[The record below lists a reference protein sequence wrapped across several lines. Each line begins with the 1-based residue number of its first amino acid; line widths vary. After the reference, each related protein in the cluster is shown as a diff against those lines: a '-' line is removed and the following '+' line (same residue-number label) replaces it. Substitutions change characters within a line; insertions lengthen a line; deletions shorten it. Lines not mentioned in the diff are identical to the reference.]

1 LTADVIQAL
10 AVAGR
15 EEAVIT
21 DLVKAFGQDMLE
33 EAADKLRRVKRHDLP
48 AMFLGIF
55 MEELGTATD
64 Y

>member
-1 LTADVIQAL
+1 L